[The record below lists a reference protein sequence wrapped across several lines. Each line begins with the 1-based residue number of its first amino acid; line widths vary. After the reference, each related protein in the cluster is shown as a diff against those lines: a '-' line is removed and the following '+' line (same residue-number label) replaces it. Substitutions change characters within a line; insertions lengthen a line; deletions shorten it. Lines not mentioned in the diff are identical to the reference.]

1 MSEKP
6 WENFDLVK
14 KTESKEVKE
23 DLADNE
29 IGSRLFAIKK
39 EELKDTID
47 SFFDDFNNEI
57 QSKTPNEISLLID
70 EQMKDFFDF
79 QWDSLKNLPDSIL
92 TEVTNLIHNL
102 QKEVKSK
109 SLDWDLSKKDRQEI
123 TDIIFKYA
131 NQLAKTIIQEVN
143 YI

>member
-23 DLADNE
+23 DLTDNE

-39 EELKDTID
+39 EELKDTIN

-92 TEVTNLIHNL
+92 AEVTNLIHNL
-102 QKEVKSK
+102 QKEIKSK